1 LSKNQDARN
10 CVSTKIK
17 EFCLRLLAR
26 REHSQKE
33 LLNKLLVK
41 GFGRDDIL
49 AVIEELALQGWQSD
63 SRYAESYA
71 RHRIHKGYGPIAVAY
86 ELRQNGVDAVNL
98 EDIVQKTAGSWMDL
112 LEQVYT
118 KKYGHDLLMDR
129 NEWAKRSRF
138 LMQRG
143 FSGTMISA
151 LFDHLNI
158 KLQGALQVPF
168 QNHLY
173 HEKND

>member
-1 LSKNQDARN
+1 MSENKYAMN
-10 CVSTKIK
+10 CVSKEIK
-17 EFCLRLLAR
+17 ESCLRLLAR

-41 GFGRDDIL
+41 GLDKDDIL
-49 AVIEELALQGWQSD
+49 AVIDELAQQGWQSD
-63 SRYAESYA
+63 SRYAESYT
-71 RHRIHKGYGPIAVAY
+71 RHRIQKGYGPIFIAY
-86 ELRQNGVDAVNL
+86 ELRKNGIDAVNF

-158 KLQGALQVPF
+158 KL
-168 QNHLY
+168 
-173 HEKND
+173 

>member
-1 LSKNQDARN
+1 MSENKYAMN
-10 CVSTKIK
+10 CVSKEIK
-17 EFCLRLLAR
+17 ESCLRLLAR

-41 GFGRDDIL
+41 GLDKDDIL
-49 AVIEELALQGWQSD
+49 AVIDELAQQGWQSD
-63 SRYAESYA
+63 SRYAESYT
-71 RHRIHKGYGPIAVAY
+71 RHRIQKGYGPIFIAY
-86 ELRQNGVDAVNL
+86 ELRKNGIDAVNF
-98 EDIVQKTAGSWMDL
+98 EDIMQKMADSWMEL
-112 LEQVYT
+112 LEQVYI
-118 KKYGHDLLMDR
+118 KKYGHDLLLDR

-158 KLQGALQVPF
+158 KL
-168 QNHLY
+168 
-173 HEKND
+173 

>member
-1 LSKNQDARN
+1 MSEDQEAISSDLKQ
-10 CVSTKIK
+10 IK
-17 EFCLRLLAR
+17 ESGLRLLAR

-33 LLNKLLVK
+33 LLNKLLLR
-41 GFGRDDIL
+41 GFGKNEIL
-49 AVIEELALQGWQSD
+49 VIIDEFALQGWQSD

-71 RHRIHKGYGPIAVAY
+71 RSRIQKGYGPTCISY
-86 ELRQNGVDAVNL
+86 ELKKNGIEAVDL
-98 EDIVQKTAGSWMDL
+98 DDIVCKTVGSWMEL

-118 KKYGHDLLMDR
+118 KKYGHDLRIDR

-158 KLQGALQVPF
+158 KF
-168 QNHLY
+168 
-173 HEKND
+173 

>member
-1 LSKNQDARN
+1 MSENKYAMN
-10 CVSTKIK
+10 CVSKEIK
-17 EFCLRLLAR
+17 ESCLRLLAR

-41 GFGRDDIL
+41 GLAKDDIL
-49 AVIEELALQGWQSD
+49 AVIDELAQQGWQSD
-63 SRYAESYA
+63 SRYAESYT
-71 RHRIHKGYGPIAVAY
+71 RHRIQKGYGPIFIAY
-86 ELRQNGVDAVNL
+86 ELRKNGIDAVNF
-98 EDIVQKTAGSWMDL
+98 EDIMQKMADSWMEL

-118 KKYGHDLLMDR
+118 KKYGHDLLLDR

-158 KLQGALQVPF
+158 KL
-168 QNHLY
+168 
-173 HEKND
+173 

>member
-1 LSKNQDARN
+1 MKCRDAKY
-10 CVSTKIK
+10 CVSTEIK
-17 EFCLRLLAR
+17 ESCLRLLAR

-41 GFGRDDIL
+41 GQAKDDIL

-63 SRYAESYA
+63 LRYAESYA
-71 RHRIHKGYGPIAVAY
+71 RHRIQKGYGPLFIAY
-86 ELRQNGVDAVNL
+86 QLRQNGVDAVDL
-98 EDIVQKTAGSWMDL
+98 EDLVQKTAGSWMDL

-118 KKYGHDLLMDR
+118 KKYGHDLLLDR
-129 NEWAKRSRF
+129 NEWARRSRF

-158 KLQGALQVPF
+158 KL
-168 QNHLY
+168 
-173 HEKND
+173 

>member
-1 LSKNQDARN
+1 
-10 CVSTKIK
+10 
-17 EFCLRLLAR
+17 LLVR

-41 GFGRDDIL
+41 GWAKDDIL
-49 AVIEELALQGWQSD
+49 AVIDELAQQSWQSD
-63 SRYAESYA
+63 ARYAESYA
-71 RHRIHKGYGPIAVAY
+71 RHRIHKGYGPVWIAY
-86 ELRQNGVDAVNL
+86 ELRKNGVDAVNL
-98 EDIVQKTAGSWMDL
+98 DDIVQQTAGSWMDL
-112 LEQVYT
+112 LEQVYS
-118 KKYGHDLLMDR
+118 KKYGHDSVLNR

-158 KLQGALQVPF
+158 KL
-168 QNHLY
+168 
-173 HEKND
+173 

>member
-1 LSKNQDARN
+1 MSGKQDAMI
-10 CVSTKIK
+10 CAAAKIK
-17 EFCLRLLAR
+17 ESCLRLLAR

-41 GFGRDDIL
+41 GFDKDEIL
-49 AVIEELALQGWQSD
+49 AVVDELALQGWQSD

-71 RHRIHKGYGPIAVAY
+71 RHRIQKGYGPVSVAY
-86 ELRQNGVDAVNL
+86 ELRQSGVDVVNL
-98 EDIVQKTAGSWMDL
+98 DDIVQKTAGSWMEL

-118 KKYGHDLLMDR
+118 KKYGHDQLLDR
-129 NEWAKRSRF
+129 NEWAKRNRF

-158 KLQGALQVPF
+158 KLQGTFHAPF
-168 QNHLY
+168 
-173 HEKND
+173 

>member
-1 LSKNQDARN
+1 MSENKYAMN
-10 CVSTKIK
+10 CVSREIK
-17 EFCLRLLAR
+17 ESCLRLLAR

-41 GFGRDDIL
+41 GLAKDDIL
-49 AVIEELALQGWQSD
+49 AVIDELAQQGWQSD
-63 SRYAESYA
+63 SRYAESYT
-71 RHRIHKGYGPIAVAY
+71 RHRIQKGYGPIFIAY
-86 ELRQNGVDAVNL
+86 ELRKNGIDAVNF
-98 EDIVQKTAGSWMDL
+98 EDIMQKMADSWMEL
-112 LEQVYT
+112 LEQVYI
-118 KKYGHDLLMDR
+118 KKYGHDLLLDR

-158 KLQGALQVPF
+158 KL
-168 QNHLY
+168 
-173 HEKND
+173 

>member
-1 LSKNQDARN
+1 LSKSQEATA
-10 CVSTKIK
+10 CVSSQIK
-17 EFCLRLLAR
+17 ESCLRFLAL

-33 LLNKLLVK
+33 LLNKCLVK
-41 GFGRDDIL
+41 SFGKDEIL

-63 SRYAESYA
+63 SRYAESYV
-71 RHRIHKGYGPIAVAY
+71 RHRIQKGYGPLFIVY
-86 ELRQNGVDAVNL
+86 ELKKAGVEAFNL
-98 EDIVQKTAGSWMDL
+98 EDIVQRLAGGWMEL

-118 KKYGHDLLMDR
+118 KKYGQDSLMDR

-143 FSGTMISA
+143 FSGTMISV

-158 KLQGALQVPF
+158 KL
-168 QNHLY
+168 
-173 HEKND
+173 

>member
-1 LSKNQDARN
+1 MSENKYAMN
-10 CVSTKIK
+10 CVSREIK
-17 EFCLRLLAR
+17 ESCIRLLAR

-41 GFGRDDIL
+41 GLAKDDIL
-49 AVIEELALQGWQSD
+49 AVIDELAQQGWQSD
-63 SRYAESYA
+63 SRYAESYT
-71 RHRIHKGYGPIAVAY
+71 RHRIQKGYGPIFIAY
-86 ELRQNGVDAVNL
+86 ELRKNGIDAVNF
-98 EDIVQKTAGSWMDL
+98 EDIMQKMADSWMEL
-112 LEQVYT
+112 LEQVYI
-118 KKYGHDLLMDR
+118 KKYGHDLLLDR

-158 KLQGALQVPF
+158 KL
-168 QNHLY
+168 
-173 HEKND
+173 